1 MRGTRGRRL
10 WWIGAAVASTAA
22 LVAVLVG
29 VLTRTAPSEAQ
40 ADAKAARDRCVTD
53 VRARLPASSK
63 PSISIDNAVSDAL
76 DPDVKD
82 LFPLMLDEPLKGVE
96 HSRITVWAV
105 TGVVE
110 TVTEAGTTIRGPFEC
125 RAYRVDGSTVDTLV
139 LLDHGH

>member
-1 MRGTRGRRL
+1 MHGTRGRRL
-10 WWIGAAVASTAA
+10 WWIGAAVASTAV

-29 VLTRTAPSEAQ
+29 VLTRTAPSETQ
-40 ADAKAARDRCVTD
+40 DAKAARDRCVSD
-53 VRARLPASSK
+53 VRARLPASSN
-63 PSISIDNAVSDAL
+63 PSISVDNAVTDPL

-105 TGVVE
+105 TGVVQTE
-110 TVTEAGTTIRGPFEC
+110 TEIGTPIRGPFEC
-125 RAYRVDGSTVDTLV
+125 RAYNVDGSTVDTLV